1 MPIETELIDGLI
13 DDIRLRLAE
22 LRSQEVTEEKLKD
35 VFFVNRPKLRPVFT
49 LDDNKIFSFLTY

>member
-13 DDIRLRLAE
+13 DDIRLLLAE

-35 VFFVNRPKLRPVFT
+35 VFFRWGA
-49 LDDNKIFSFLTY
+49 